1 MYRRLSIHS
10 RSNLSFELC
19 LCISRQLRYKKWCVF
34 TSRKQHTTI
43 LFWRFKCW
51 FALSLLLQQIIFWPT
66 QIYFLSV
73 TCFLIFIFTRT
84 LFGCTQVS
92 QGPGLVSGRHSVTS
106 DASVTSQLE
115 QLRLSSVER
124 EFRRRVAEYHRQNGE
139 DSNSVCCTK
148 IVVRG
153 RSLMTSRKFEL

>member
-1 MYRRLSIHS
+1 MKNETFLLSV
-10 RSNLSFELC
+10 SN
-19 LCISRQLRYKKWCVF
+19 IQQLYFGGLKLIC
-34 TSRKQHTTI
+34 
-43 LFWRFKCW
+43 FKPVS
-51 FALSLLLQQIIFWPT
+51 ATNNFWPT

-148 IVVRG
+148 IVV
-153 RSLMTSRKFEL
+153 SIVKILNIYTMLSCTHL